1 MVWVHQE
8 FLEAYLKMN
17 KKILVLG
24 AGSFQKSFVFTA
36 IKRGYKVLLFDKV
49 QPNWLP
55 DFEEID
61 FYNIDIS
68 DVDLCTQYSKQLEF
82 VGVVSPYNDAGI
94 LSAAHIAVKNSLPG
108 PGLVPAK
115 LSRDKFQFRR
125 FLQSHGLNSP
135 NCLAIK
141 NETDINDLGSNFLFP
156 AVIKPNDGSGS
167 RGVFYIE
174 SLSDFNSRYLQ
185 TKGFSKNQVVLI
197 ESFIKGDEFSAECL
211 IQDGNFILIGFCKKN
226 RSSLPRLLDVSLIFP
241 YYFEQKLHEKIIR
254 ELSRLVKLLKVQTSF
269 MHVEFIMSEE
279 NLYIVEYG
287 VRGAA
292 FDVYTKL
299 ISWSYGIDFNVV
311 LLDLVLGKQIKL
323 PEIDKFKVAALV
335 FPEPITLGVLQE
347 ISHKTGMYKYEN
359 TQVEVQNLMEIG
371 DKIALVENGSMRVS
385 ALFYYAFTN
394 SDLNNAMNSFDFN
407 MRVE

>member
-1 MVWVHQE
+1 M
-8 FLEAYLKMN
+8 
-17 KKILVLG
+17 
-24 AGSFQKSFVFTA
+24 
-36 IKRGYKVLLFDKV
+36 
-49 QPNWLP
+49 
-55 DFEEID
+55 
-61 FYNIDIS
+61 
-68 DVDLCTQYSKQLEF
+68 
-82 VGVVSPYNDAGI
+82 
-94 LSAAHIAVKNSLPG
+94 
-108 PGLVPAK
+108 
-115 LSRDKFQFRR
+115 
-125 FLQSHGLNSP
+125 
-135 NCLAIK
+135 
-141 NETDINDLGSNFLFP
+141 
-156 AVIKPNDGSGS
+156 
-167 RGVFYIE
+167 
-174 SLSDFNSRYLQ
+174 SDFNSRYLQ
-185 TKGFSKNQVVLI
+185 TKGFSKNQEVLI

-211 IQDGNFILIGFCKKN
+211 IQDGNFTLIGFCKKN

-241 YYFEQKLHEKIIR
+241 YYFEQKLHEKIIG

-394 SDLNNAMNSFDFN
+394 SDLNDAMNSFDFN
-407 MRVE
+407 IRVE

>member
-1 MVWVHQE
+1 
-8 FLEAYLKMN
+8 MN
-17 KKILVLG
+17 EQILVLG
-24 AGSFQKSFVFTA
+24 AGNFQKSFIVTV

-49 QPNWLP
+49 QPDWLP

-68 DVDLCTQYSKQLEF
+68 DVDLCMQYSKQHEF
-82 VGVVSPYNDAGI
+82 IGVVSPYNDAGI
-94 LSAAHIAVKNSLPG
+94 LSAALIAANNSLPG

-115 LSRDKFQFRR
+115 LSRDKLQFRS
-125 FLQSHGLNSP
+125 FLQNQGFNSP
-135 NCLAIK
+135 NCVAIK
-141 NETDINDLGSNFLFP
+141 NETDINDLVSNFLFP

-167 RGVFYIE
+167 RGVFYVE
-174 SLSDFNSRYLQ
+174 SLRDFNSRYLQ

-211 IQDGNFILIGFCKKN
+211 IQNGNFILIGICKKN
-226 RSSLPRLLDVSLIFP
+226 RSSLPRLLDISLIFP
-241 YYFEQKLHEKIIR
+241 YYFEKKLHDKIIG

-269 MHVEFIMSEE
+269 MHIEFIMNED

-292 FDVYTKL
+292 FDVYAKL

-323 PEIDKFKVAALV
+323 PKIDKFKVAALV
-335 FPEPITLGVLQE
+335 FPEPITVGVLQG

-359 TQVEVQNLMEIG
+359 TQIEVQNLKEIG
-371 DKIALVENGSMRVS
+371 DEIALIENGGMRVS
-385 ALFYYAFTN
+385 ALFFYALTN
-394 SDLNNAMNSFDFN
+394 SDLKNAMNFFDFRL
-407 MRVE
+407 RVE